1 MLKVAVIHITRAHKL
16 TTTELQAKINAL
28 AIELEQ
34 QYQLMSEWDENC
46 LFFRRKGA
54 SGSIEINDQQLE
66 LNLTL
71 GSLFKVAKSKIER
84 EIIAMLDKQLPVI

>member
-1 MLKVAVIHITRAHKL
+1 MAVINITREHKL
-16 TTTELQAKINAL
+16 TLTELKQKINAI

-34 QYQLMSEWDENC
+34 QYQLQSEWEENC

-54 SGSIEINDQQLE
+54 SGSIEIDEQQLE

-71 GSLFKVAKSKIER
+71 GSLFKIAKSKIEE
-84 EIIAMLDKQLPVI
+84 EIKTMLDKQLPRSC